1 MWNLM
6 NKLNKRN
13 RERLRESRLTALGGV
28 LGGGGIKQK
37 RLRTHGP
44 GQQCGDCGAGKG
56 DGWRWKKGDKC

>member
-1 MWNLM
+1 M
-6 NKLNKRN
+6 NKLNKQN

-37 RLRTHGP
+37 RLRTNGP

-56 DGWRWKKGDKC
+56 DG